1 MIRIVCEECGKA
13 YNYEVDD
20 FCPKCGA
27 YNQPPKAG
35 TPARRSDGVNESNH
49 AGSFVH
55 QEVHKERQMRMAAGL
70 DKGRSA
76 AAARRK
82 TAAERRVSTPPVT
95 FPRQGQRQRGK
106 SSGSAVSA
114 IVLIVWIIFMANILN
129 FCSA

>member
-55 QEVHKERQMRMAAGL
+55 QEVHQERQTRMAAGL

-82 TAAERRVSTPPVT
+82 TAADRRVSTRCV
-95 FPRQGQRQRGK
+95 
-106 SSGSAVSA
+106 
-114 IVLIVWIIFMANILN
+114 
-129 FCSA
+129 

>member
-35 TPARRSDGVNESNH
+35 TPARRSDGINESNH

-55 QEVHKERQMRMAAGL
+55 HEVHQERQERKAAGL
-70 DKGRSA
+70 DKGRA
-76 AAARRK
+76 TAAARQK
-82 TAAERRVSTPPVT
+82 TTARRAATPPIA
-95 FPRQGQRQRGK
+95 FPRTQQRQRGK
-106 SSGSAVSA
+106 STGSAVSA
-114 IVLIVWIIFMANILN
+114 IVLIIWIIFMANILN

>member
-1 MIRIVCEECGKA
+1 MIRMVCEECGKH
-13 YNYEVDD
+13 YDYEIDD

-27 YNQPPKAG
+27 YNQPPRAG

-55 QEVHKERQMRMAAGL
+55 HEVHQERQERKAAGL
-70 DKGRSA
+70 DKGRAA

-82 TAAERRVSTPPVT
+82 AAAASRTSVPPVA
-95 FPRQGQRQRGK
+95 FPRQNQRQRSK
-106 SSGSAVSA
+106 STGSAISA
-114 IVLIVWIIFMANILN
+114 IVLIIWVIFMANILN